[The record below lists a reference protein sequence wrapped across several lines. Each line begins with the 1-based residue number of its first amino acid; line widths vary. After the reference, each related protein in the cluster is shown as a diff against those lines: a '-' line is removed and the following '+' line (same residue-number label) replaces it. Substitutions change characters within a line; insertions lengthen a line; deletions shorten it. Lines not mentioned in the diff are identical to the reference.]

1 MERRRCRLK
10 IKDKDIYR
18 YGINDI
24 EIKLFEKSLENK
36 RHNHLW
42 HLVIEERNILC
53 SIKIISGNKGS
64 RTPGPDGMTIR
75 DVPKKDIDE
84 VIRQIKYRLFGRIRG
99 KARQVMIPKENGKFR
114 PLGIANIYD
123 RIAQQCVKNILE
135 PILEAQFNPE
145 SFGFRKNRNAQECL
159 SYIAT
164 SLQFN
169 NEGHIYDCDL
179 KNYFDTVQID
189 KVLDKLKL
197 NHNIHDL
204 AFLKCVKRLMWIDLI
219 QPKEAYDGTGLRQ
232 GTILGPLLANV
243 MLHDFE
249 LKLNKINGFDRSNGR
264 EIIQNPNIFKNHGK
278 NYKRGREFYFNWLG
292 SRRVVKIVRYA
303 DDFILISKGKYDIYD
318 AIMMFEDWCKEN
330 GLEINQEKT
339 KLITLTEES
348 ELEFLGYKIKK
359 TFLDRRGSFLIS
371 PKNQTKIWKETKK
384 RLEWSLRNNN
394 TDYFIIY
401 IRGIFQYFNICTNL
415 TWLINRIHL
424 LLIKLRDRRRR
435 NKFVI
440 KKEVGDTVYFTI
452 KGIKLDLWNMRKHSI
467 KNSNDYMYEVNK
479 LWYPDNE
486 RYKSL
491 EWIKHFF
498 ENRVFTGRN
507 TANVIYIP
515 SLLNSRKKE
524 PLLGTEYLMIPPQE
538 IQIHH
543 KVPLSRGGKDEYSN
557 LILLSK
563 TSHKFVHDKNL
574 TLEKLPAYI
583 NLRELNKLR
592 KYCGLAKL

>member
-1 MERRRCRLK
+1 MK
-10 IKDKDIYR
+10 NKDKDIFR

-24 EIKLFEKSLENK
+24 EINLFEKSLENK

-42 HLVIEERNILC
+42 NLVIEERNILC
-53 SIKIISGNKGS
+53 AIKIISGNKGS
-64 RTPGPDGMTIR
+64 KTPGPDGMTIR
-75 DVPKKDIDE
+75 DVLRKDIEE
-84 VIRQIKYRLFGRIRG
+84 VLRQIKYRLFGRIRG

-135 PILEAQFNPE
+135 PILEAHFNPE

-159 SYIAT
+159 SFIAT
-164 SLQFN
+164 SIQFN
-169 NEGHIYDCDL
+169 EEGHIYDCDL
-179 KNYFDTVQID
+179 KSYFDTVQID
-189 KVLDKLKL
+189 KVLDKLKK

-219 QPKEAYDGTGLRQ
+219 KPKEAYNGTGLRQ

-243 MLHDFE
+243 MFHDFE
-249 LKLNKINGFDRSNGR
+249 LRLNEINGFKRTNGR

-292 SRRVVKIVRYA
+292 NRRVVKIVRYA

-330 GLEINQEKT
+330 GLEVNQDKT
-339 KLITLTEES
+339 KLIKLHEDT
-348 ELEFLGYKIKK
+348 ELEFLGYKLKK
-359 TFLDRRGSFLIS
+359 TSSDKRGSFIIS

-384 RLEWSLRNNN
+384 RLEWSLQNNN
-394 TDYFIIY
+394 LDYFIIY

-424 LLIKLRDRRRR
+424 LLTKHRFRRR
-435 NKFVI
+435 NKFDI
-440 KKEVGDTVYFTI
+440 KKGKGESIYFTI
-452 KGIKLDLWNMRKHSI
+452 QGKKLDVWDMRKHSI
-467 KNSNDYMYEVNK
+467 RSTSDYMYEVNK
-479 LWYPDNE
+479 LWYPNSE
-486 RYKSL
+486 KYKSL
-491 EWIKHFF
+491 EWVKHFF

-524 PLLGTEYLMIPPQE
+524 PILGAEYLTIPPQE

-543 KVPLSRGGKDEYSN
+543 KIPLQSGGKDEYGN

-563 TSHKFVHDKNL
+563 TSHKLVHKEDLK
-574 TLEKLPAYI
+574 LEDVPAYI

-592 KYCGLAKL
+592 KLCGLAIN